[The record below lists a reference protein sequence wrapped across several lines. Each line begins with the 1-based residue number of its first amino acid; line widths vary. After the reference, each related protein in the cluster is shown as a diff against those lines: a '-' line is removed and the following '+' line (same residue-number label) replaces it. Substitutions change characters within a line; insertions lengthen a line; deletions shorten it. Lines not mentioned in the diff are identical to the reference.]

1 MILKYQRLHNA
12 AIAVAFIGTVLVV
25 VEILREMDALE
36 FTSPGNLDIP
46 GYVLVIIGSI
56 LASWTAGKMDKQDKV
71 G

>member
-1 MILKYQRLHNA
+1 MKYQRLHNA
-12 AIAVAFIGTVLVV
+12 AIGVAFIGTVLVV
-25 VEILREMDALE
+25 MEILWEMDALE